1 MEGNHVYKPETIM
14 TDVSMQDL
22 QKLLVY
28 FSKNTY
34 RARDADNTSQSIMQR
49 CVLLADMDY
58 QHSVINNNEGDLSA
72 HYPSHLIILEYEK
85 SKYPNKCDTPPP
97 PPPPPLLAR
106 TTETIYESM
115 CDPIRL
121 KELIKSARFARC
133 RSRFPLPVILYKGKY
148 ICRSSTL
155 SGGPEIYGRSGLDYL
170 FAGSE
175 TGTGEEESSKEDAD
189 DACGSESFDNDSPAV
204 KNQFDKVRKK
214 DIKLLKTLKV
224 GHIIDFMV
232 ENKKVKFLMNVT
244 SSEKVDSVGRY
255 SDFNI
260 VSLPYPGCEFFKEFR
275 EHNYAANHLV
285 FDWTQA
291 HVDANIGVPKDEI
304 SGQLPVNWEEY
315 RDWDL
320 LKLTQNYLKL
330 ILRYMNESDS
340 GILIHCISGW
350 DRTPLFIS
358 LLRLSLWADGAI
370 HTSLNAY
377 QVLYFTIAYDW
388 MLFGHDLKDR
398 MNKGE
403 EIFFFCFFFLKHIH
417 DEEFSVHSREYRKRN
432 SVVCHDLDSHLR
444 DEDYSMH
451 TPNIKSRHSVL
462 RNDSDSHL
470 DNVMFDGESV
480 VALSSVSSNL
490 SLNSWCSSVSQ
501 NSRDSQDNNPPS
513 VFHCNSQESQ
523 EETHTNGNV
532 VPWTFYN
539 SPNKEGSGNGSRSPF
554 PANRT
559 SPVAVPVPGH
569 LRQRNESSS
578 SGGSWQMISGTGSLR
593 GSTTANALLSENLA
607 SSLACKPLC
616 ETCTGY
622 ASQESSTTIV
632 DDDASTQLKMRK
644 EKLQCLR
651 NLFYGAY
658 NTVGFKVK
666 EFPESSGFGQ
676 FLGNFAEK
684 VGFISVQRTS
694 L

>member
-1 MEGNHVYKPETIM
+1 MEGNHVYKPETVM

-22 QKLLVY
+22 QKLLIY

-49 CVLLADMDY
+49 CILLADMDY

-72 HYPSHLIILEYEK
+72 HYPSHLMILEYEK
-85 SKYPNKCDTPPP
+85 SKFPNKCDTPSSLP
-97 PPPPPLLAR
+97 R

-133 RSRFPLPVILYKGKY
+133 RSRFPLPVILYNGRY

-170 FAGSE
+170 FACGE
-175 TGTGEEESSKEDAD
+175 TGTVVDESYKENTD
-189 DACGSESFDNDSPAV
+189 DGCSRESFDNDCPAV

-214 DIKLLKTLKV
+214 DIKLLKALKV

-255 SDFNI
+255 SEFNI

-291 HVDANIGVPKDEI
+291 HVDAHIGVPEDQI
-304 SGQLPVNWEEY
+304 SSQIEVNWEEY

-330 ILRYMNESDS
+330 ILRYVNESDS

-350 DRTPLFIS
+350 DRTPLFVS
-358 LLRLSLWADGAI
+358 LLRLSLWADGVI
-370 HTSLNAY
+370 HTSLSAF
-377 QVLYFTIAYDW
+377 QILYFTIAYDW

-398 MNKGE
+398 MSKGE

-417 DEEFSVHSREYRKRN
+417 DEEFSVHSREHRSRN
-432 SVVCHDLDSHLR
+432 IVLNHDSDSQLR
-444 DEDYSMH
+444 DEDFSTF
-451 TPNIKSRHSVL
+451 TPNIKNRHSVL
-462 RNDSDSHL
+462 RNDSDSQL

-480 VALSSVSSNL
+480 VALSTVSSNL

-501 NSRDSQDNNPPS
+501 HSRDSQDNNPPS
-513 VFHCNSQESQ
+513 VFHCNSQEGQDDIHS
-523 EETHTNGNV
+523 NGNF
-532 VPWTFYN
+532 VPWTFYS
-539 SPNKEGSGNGSRSPF
+539 SPSKESSVNGSRSPL
-554 PANRT
+554 PTNRT

-593 GSTTANALLSENLA
+593 GSTTSNALLSDGLA

-616 ETCTGY
+616 ETCTGH

-632 DDDASTQLKMRK
+632 DDETYTYLKTRR
-644 EKLQCLR
+644 ERLQCLR
-651 NLFYGAY
+651 NIFYGAY
-658 NTVGFKVK
+658 NTVGFKMK
-666 EFPESSGFGQ
+666 EFPESSGIGQ
-676 FLGNFAEK
+676 ILGNFAEK